1 VQQTNDFN
9 ELISL
14 LRYVKADM
22 DSYHQRLDTMEV
34 KLNRL
39 EQLINRAIQVQ
50 QNLNNDLQRWNTRSR
65 P

>member
-1 VQQTNDFN
+1 MQQGNDFN

-14 LRYVKADM
+14 LRYVKEDM
-22 DSYHQRLDTMEV
+22 DSYHQRLDLMDA

-39 EQLINRAIQVQ
+39 EQLINRTIQVQ
-50 QNLNNDLQRWNTRSR
+50 QNLNNDLQRWNARVR